1 MVTLQSLRSTLQE
14 SDSAGADLMDGAN
27 PIFTKERL
35 LESAPRLFCQEG
47 IQATGIARLL
57 SDAEVA
63 V

>member
-1 MVTLQSLRSTLQE
+1 
-14 SDSAGADLMDGAN
+14 MDGAN